1 MVLGSEP
8 DAHRSEKEP
17 VNSIWRWMMSSLAL
31 RSEVN
36 EKDAPLPAIP
46 RTTTAPANP
55 LDKSRDI
62 SVEEWHE
69 RVVAALND
77 PSRPLPRV
85 W

>member
-1 MVLGSEP
+1 
-8 DAHRSEKEP
+8 
-17 VNSIWRWMMSSLAL
+17 MSSLAL

-36 EKDAPLPAIP
+36 EKDGLPSMVSRA
-46 RTTTAPANP
+46 TTAPADSLEGRLANP

-62 SVEEWHE
+62 SVDEWHE

-77 PSRPLPRV
+77 QSLPFPKV

>member
-1 MVLGSEP
+1 
-8 DAHRSEKEP
+8 
-17 VNSIWRWMMSSLAL
+17 MSSLAL

-36 EKDAPLPAIP
+36 EKDGLPSVVS
-46 RTTTAPANP
+46 RSTTVPVDSPEGRLANP

-77 PSRPLPRV
+77 QSCPLPSV

>member
-1 MVLGSEP
+1 
-8 DAHRSEKEP
+8 
-17 VNSIWRWMMSSLAL
+17 MSSVAL

-36 EKDAPLPAIP
+36 EKDTPRPVIS
-46 RTTTAPANP
+46 RTTTAQADSLEGRQANP
-55 LDKSRDI
+55 LDKYRDI

-77 PSRPLPRV
+77 QSRPLPRV

>member
-1 MVLGSEP
+1 
-8 DAHRSEKEP
+8 
-17 VNSIWRWMMSSLAL
+17 MSSPAL

-36 EKDAPLPAIP
+36 EKDTPKPVISG
-46 RTTTAPANP
+46 TTTAPADSLEGRQANP

-62 SVEEWHE
+62 SVDEWHD

-77 PSRPLPRV
+77 QSRPLPRV

>member
-1 MVLGSEP
+1 
-8 DAHRSEKEP
+8 
-17 VNSIWRWMMSSLAL
+17 MSSLAL
-31 RSEVN
+31 RSDVN
-36 EKDAPLPAIP
+36 EKDTPRPVIS
-46 RTTTAPANP
+46 RTTTAPADSLEGRLANP

-77 PSRPLPRV
+77 QSRSLPKV